1 METIVKMRKLLL
13 LFNIFVVV
21 GLFSFSVLKAEE
33 KEDNKGFLTVHTIP
47 AGLDIY
53 VDGKKVG
60 ISPLEKMELP
70 VGTHQLSI
78 ATEPCFK
85 QILFY
90 TWNRNVNISDSD
102 TTFLE
107 ITPEP
112 IMKEIKISD
121 LKVEDQVLKGNAIY
135 VDGVKVGTVPGKID
149 IPICSKLLEVTEKNG
164 NRVIYGSNLDL
175 VKGEIT
181 KNKKNGYE
189 IVTKKEKKSEKV
201 AATNTKEFKPPVT
214 TDKKSEF
221 KPIKINKKEKRQ
233 IIGPY
238 KWVGTGFIV
247 GGAILA
253 GIGGM
258 FDYMAW
264 KKFNDYAKMGTEEEI
279 REQLSDGD
287 ISKADYLIKRDDIY
301 QKGKDFI
308 IARNIF
314 YAAGGASALTGI
326 ILLFVK
332 PSKKE
337 KKVET
342 SFRILPGPDSF
353 FISTDISF

>member
-1 METIVKMRKLLL
+1 M
-13 LFNIFVVV
+13 FIFP
-21 GLFSFSVLKAEE
+21 LTAQEQ
-33 KEDNKGFLTVHTIP
+33 KESSGFLTVHTVP
-47 AGLDIY
+47 SGLEIY

-60 ISPLEKMELP
+60 TSPIEKMELP

-90 TWNRNVNISDSD
+90 TWNRNVNISNSD

-107 ITPEP
+107 IKPEP
-112 IMKEIKISD
+112 IKKEISISELKI
-121 LKVEDQVLKGNAIY
+121 KDQVLKGNAIY
-135 VDGVKVGTVPGKID
+135 VDGVKVGTVPSKID
-149 IPICSKLLEVTEKNG
+149 IPICSKLLEVTENGG
-164 NRVIYGSNLDL
+164 NRVIYSSNLDL

-181 KNKKNGYE
+181 KNKKKGYE
-189 IVTKKEKKSEKV
+189 IITKNEKQNKNVVPTKI
-201 AATNTKEFKPPVT
+201 KEFKPLKT
-214 TDKKSEF
+214 TAKTKEF
-221 KPIKINKKEKRQ
+221 KPIKINKKKKRQ

-238 KWVGTGFIV
+238 KWVGTGFIIS
-247 GGAILA
+247 GAILA
-253 GIGGM
+253 GVGGM

-264 KKFNDYAKMGTEEEI
+264 KKFQDYEKMGNEEEI
-279 REQLSDGD
+279 REQLNNGD
-287 ISKADYLIKRDDIY
+287 ISKAAYLIKRDDIY
-301 QKGKDFI
+301 QKGKDFV

-314 YAAGGASALTGI
+314 YIAGGASALAGI

-332 PSKKE
+332 PSQKE

-342 SFRILPGPDSF
+342 SFRIIPGPDSF